1 MARVLDLNSVQES
14 LLDLSLRDEART
26 VVHLDIPNEALI
38 NELENVGPEL
48 KKTESGDAGAIGVI
62 YDLAARLINCNLD
75 GFRATGEELRSHYG
89 LHLVA
94 VLTFL
99 SGYMDAVD
107 ELIKRKN

>member
-14 LLDLSLRDEART
+14 LLDLTLRDAAHT
-26 VVHLDIPNEALI
+26 VVHLDIPSEALI
-38 NELENVGPEL
+38 NELENMGPEL
-48 KKTESGDAGAIGVI
+48 KKMETGDESAVRMI

-75 GFRATGEELRSHYG
+75 NFQTTGEDLRNKYG

-94 VLTFL
+94 ALTFF

-107 ELIKRKN
+107 DLVKRKN